1 MPSERGYVLLC
12 NSNLGLP
19 WRVDEVERDVGG
31 LERGAGAVDGDDEE
45 AAGLE
50 EAVEGPEAGAEQG
63 GDVRQPPEV
72 LRAPAP
78 HDAPERRSGP
88 GSMEIKQKAES
99 SVPLSLSLSSCILRT
114 AEIYILRERRGWNG
128 THIGDAK
135 TRMEITF
142 PGVRQRI
149 RSSSGELVGWLMM
162 PR

>member
-88 GSMEIKQKAES
+88 GSMEITKSRELRAS
-99 SVPLSLSLSSCILRT
+99 LSLSLAAYYVQLRY
-114 AEIYILRERRGWNG
+114 IYCVKDEDGMVL
-128 THIGDAK
+128 T
-135 TRMEITF
+135 
-142 PGVRQRI
+142 
-149 RSSSGELVGWLMM
+149 
-162 PR
+162 

>member
-1 MPSERGYVLLC
+1 MQSVAISRPSERGYVYC

-99 SVPLSLSLSSCILRT
+99 SVPLSLSLSL
-114 AEIYILRERRGWNG
+114 
-128 THIGDAK
+128 
-135 TRMEITF
+135 
-142 PGVRQRI
+142 
-149 RSSSGELVGWLMM
+149 
-162 PR
+162 